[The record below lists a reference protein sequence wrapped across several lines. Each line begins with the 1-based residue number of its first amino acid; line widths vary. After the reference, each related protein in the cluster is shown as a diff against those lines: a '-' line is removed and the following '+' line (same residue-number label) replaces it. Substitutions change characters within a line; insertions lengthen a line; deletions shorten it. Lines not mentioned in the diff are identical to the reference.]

1 MGKLITFILA
11 LAVIAGAAWYSLH
24 HHAAEQTAASGEASA
39 PKQQLDHVHQAASR
53 FESDADKRAE
63 DLQGKLQD
71 GQ

>member
-1 MGKLITFILA
+1 MGKFITFILA

-39 PKQQLDHVHQAASR
+39 PKQQLDNVRQSAHSI
-53 FESDADKRAE
+53 ESDADKRAQ
-63 DLQGKLQD
+63 DLQEKMQD

>member
-24 HHAAEQTAASGEASA
+24 HAAEHTAASGEASA
-39 PKQQLDHVHQAASR
+39 PKQQLDNVRQSVR
-53 FESDADKRAE
+53 RIESDADKRAE
-63 DLQGKLQD
+63 DLQGKMQD